1 MIADAKRKLRSGSEF
16 NLLIPKPMGKMV
28 LRYERGTTDDTITLM
43 KEVTLTTLH
52 HTKALAETLKGSTL
66 YETCKRIWNFI
77 YGHIQYEKDRPGCED
92 IRHPARIWADRT
104 RGVDCDDYSVFI
116 GSILMNL
123 GIPFKFRITAYGGE
137 WQHVYVIV
145 PTDGRTD
152 KSHNAS
158 DRAAGRYITVD
169 CVPDSF
175 DYEVPYTKKK
185 DVPMIPTYELSGL
198 PDDLGRTAKRQAR
211 IVKRQDKKAVR
222 QEAKAATKAAQKPG
236 EYVAPK
242 RKTIFGK
249 GLQKIGKG
257 VTKVAASPLRSA
269 WLMAMKI
276 NFKRV
281 ATRLRWAYATPE
293 MAQRNGI
300 DAARHQA
307 IIKQLL
313 KIQTIFAK
321 AGGEAKNLKNAILK
335 GAGNKDKKVALS
347 GVSGMAGTGYDP
359 EFERLPTI
367 QDLAGIN
374 GLGVIDPATLASL
387 GVIAAALAE
396 LAKNLDKILPATA
409 AEGEEDGSYASMDDE
424 EYEMYADSEYYGYEG
439 IGKIKLFAKKKGKAE
454 PSKPLVSAT
463 AVNPAP
469 MLISPFVLTNALT
482 TSVKTAPTLPAVVA
496 PTVAKPLTKQEGRQ
510 EKKVVRVANRL
521 DKKADRKAKKLPGQ
535 VVTLNPELVARAQ
548 GDAQR
553 LSDKQQ
559 SGARLS
565 LKEKKQ
571 LVAATAVSKKAVAVA
586 QNPDLAKSKKQ
597 VRQENRADRKV
608 AKKPLTTANVDSAQ
622 NAKTILSEKAQAGA
636 KLSMKEKR
644 DLRTADAVLKKAAAK
659 PDTILPVQAA
669 QPIPT
674 RPKLVKIATSASNIL
689 SKAVAVSQVATQKAQ
704 GATQT
709 AQQMQR
715 VLNTVIEPTPTYLP
729 GRVPADG
736 EFDPYEDVSS
746 QPLNPASDIAK
757 FDDASALV
765 PEGEAPK
772 TSGMGLIGLGIGAL
786 LFTGMLMAG
795 QKKEQQGS
803 RRTGRAKKGLSGTP
817 TTRKK
822 STKKPATPIELW

>member
-1 MIADAKRKLRSGSEF
+1 MIADSKRKLRSGSEF
-16 NLLIPKPMGKMV
+16 DVLIPKPTGKMV

-52 HTKALAETLKGSTL
+52 QTKALALTLKGSTL
-66 YETCKRIWNFI
+66 YETCKRIWNFV

-92 IRHPARIWADRT
+92 IRHPSRIWADRT

-145 PTDGRTD
+145 PTDGRTA

-211 IVKRQDKKAVR
+211 IDNR
-222 QEAKAATKAAQKPG
+222 QEKKAATKAAQKPG

-249 GLQKIGKG
+249 VLQKVTKG

-293 MAQRNGI
+293 LAQRNGI

-321 AGGEAKNLKNAILK
+321 AGGEARNLKNAILK
-335 GAGNKDKKVALS
+335 GAGNKDKKVPLS
-347 GVSGMAGTGYDP
+347 GISGFAGTGYDP
-359 EFERLPTI
+359 EFERIPSI

-396 LAKNLDKILPATA
+396 LAKNLDRILPATA

-424 EYEMYADSEYYGYEG
+424 EYEMYADSEYYEG

-454 PSKPLVSAT
+454 PSKPLVSA
-463 AVNPAP
+463 AVVKSAP
-469 MLISPFVLTNALT
+469 MQINPIVLTNALA

-496 PTVAKPLTKQEGRQ
+496 PTVAKPLTKKEARK

-521 DKKADRKAKKLPGQ
+521 EKKADRKADKVPGQ
-535 VVTLNPELVARAQ
+535 VTLNPVLVANAQ
-548 GDAQR
+548 ADAQR
-553 LSDKQQ
+553 LTDKQQ
-559 SGARLS
+559 SGAKMS

-571 LVAATAVSKKAVAVA
+571 LVAATALSKKAVAVA

-597 VRQENRADRKV
+597 VRQEKRADRKV
-608 AKKPLTTANVDSAQ
+608 AKKPLTTANVDGAQ
-622 NAKTILSEKAQAGA
+622 NAKTILTEKAQAGA

-659 PDTILPVQAA
+659 PNTILPMSAA
-669 QPIPT
+669 PPIPT
-674 RPKLVKIATSASNIL
+674 RPKVVQIATSASNLL
-689 SKAVAVSQVATQKAQ
+689 SKVAAVSQIATQKAQ

-709 AQQMQR
+709 AQQVQR
-715 VLNTVIEPTPTYLP
+715 LLNTVIEPTPTYLP
-729 GRVPADG
+729 EGN

-746 QPLNPASDIAK
+746 QPLNPAADTAE
-757 FDDASALV
+757 FDDASALI

-786 LFTGMLMAG
+786 LFTGMLMGG
-795 QKKEQQGS
+795 QKKG
-803 RRTGRAKKGLSGTP
+803 RRSPGKAKKGLSGTP

-822 STKKPATPIELW
+822 AAKPATPIELW